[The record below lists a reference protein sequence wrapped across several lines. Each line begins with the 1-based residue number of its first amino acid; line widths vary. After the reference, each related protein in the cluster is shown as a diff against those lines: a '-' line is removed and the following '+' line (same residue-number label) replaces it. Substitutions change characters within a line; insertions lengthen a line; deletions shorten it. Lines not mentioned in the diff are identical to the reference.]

1 MAGSASRKRS
11 AGHAPASVRGDD
23 HLTIDLDHSM
33 RADQQRHRLRH
44 HQNGGDSSRA
54 RENEWTLRYAL
65 LSSDLVGWAPPPN
78 PGSKWGEASGDCRLF
93 LLLARLPSFAPTLRA
108 SRPPLLIIPLGTRLQ
123 MAHEALDG
131 RCLWTTVGR
140 QQAFRQPASGVGPHA
155 SLAWMLL
162 AIVA

>member
-65 LSSDLVGWAPPPN
+65 LSSDLVGWAPPPTREAN
-78 PGSKWGEASGDCRLF
+78 GGRRQVTVASFSCWLGSRVSRRPCAQVVLPFSSFLWVRVCKWRTRHWMEGVFGQPLGGSKRF
-93 LLLARLPSFAPTLRA
+93 V
-108 SRPPLLIIPLGTRLQ
+108 SRP
-123 MAHEALDG
+123 
-131 RCLWTTVGR
+131 
-140 QQAFRQPASGVGPHA
+140 QASARMRP
-155 SLAWMLL
+155 
-162 AIVA
+162 